1 MSMLVIEQ
9 IESLQQQVRAWKA
22 AGERVGFVP
31 TMGNLHAGHL
41 SLVDRLKPHCDRLVV
56 SVFVNPLQFGPNED
70 FERYPRTFAADRAA
84 LEAAGV
90 HAMFHPNV
98 DAMYP
103 AWPQATRVLAA
114 PELAARWEG
123 ASRPGHFDGVAT
135 VVSKLFNIVQ
145 PDAAAFGQKDFQ
157 QLRIIE
163 TMVAELNYPI
173 EIVRVPIAREAD
185 GLAMSSRNQYL
196 DAQQRI
202 IAPQLYAT
210 LTWAAEQLRAGLA
223 PQIVQEQAQTRL
235 LKAGFDQ
242 VDYFALC
249 DQATLAP
256 TQGVDNAIL
265 LAAARLGSTRLLDNL
280 LL

>member
-1 MSMLVIEQ
+1 MKVIEQ
-9 IESLQQQVRAWKA
+9 IEALQRQVRDWKA

-41 SLVDRLKPHCDRLVV
+41 SLVEALRPHCDRLVV

-70 FERYPRTFAADRAA
+70 FDRYPRTFEADRTA
-84 LEAAGV
+84 LAERKV
-90 HAMFHPNV
+90 DVMFHPTV
-98 DAMYP
+98 EAMYP

-196 DAQQRI
+196 DAQQRA

-210 LTWAAEQLRAGLA
+210 LQWAADALRIGEPAASVLPAAEQ
-223 PQIVQEQAQTRL
+223 RL
-235 LKAGFDQ
+235 LEAGFDQ

-256 TQGVDNAIL
+256 TQAVDNAIL